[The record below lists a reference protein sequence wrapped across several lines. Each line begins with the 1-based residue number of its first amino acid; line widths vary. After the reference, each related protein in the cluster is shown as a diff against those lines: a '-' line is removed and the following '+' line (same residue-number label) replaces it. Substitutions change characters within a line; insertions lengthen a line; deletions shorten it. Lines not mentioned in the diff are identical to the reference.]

1 MRTLLGFWLLA
12 LSGAGAFYL
21 PGVAPK
27 EYQEGDKVDIRVHKL
42 SSPKT
47 HLPYDYYSLPFCEP
61 DEGKI
66 RVAENLGEV
75 LHGAVIQNSPYE
87 IRMGKSEFKVCCMSK
102 LNRAQKTN
110 LVNKVRMDYRIHMI
124 MDNLPAATKMIAEM
138 PDGSKKD
145 MYDRGFRLGFIGSK
159 DIPGTEAG
167 TAYVNNHLRFIVKYH
182 RSDTFS
188 GARIVGFEVEA
199 YSVKH
204 TYEGV
209 WNPKDPKLTSVPL
222 RPDLPPM
229 PAISNEII
237 FTYDV
242 VWEHSDIAWAS
253 RWDLYL
259 YMGDDQVHW
268 FSILNSLVIVLLLS
282 GIVAMI
288 MVRTLRRDLAEYN
301 SAEEKEELLEESG
314 WKLVHADVLRAPPQS
329 TLLATSIGTGMQLL
343 CMAFISIGC
352 AMLGFL
358 SPANRGSMLTVTLLL
373 FVLMGCVAC
382 YSAAIIYKAFKGSQ
396 WKALTLLTAFLYPGI
411 TFMIFFVLNFFIWG
425 QASSGAVPFGTM
437 FALLCIW
444 FLISFPLVWVG
455 VWLGYRRELKDPPVK
470 TNMVPR
476 VIPSQAWYLN
486 LLFTM
491 LIGGILPFGAV
502 FIELYFIMSSVWLQ
516 RFYYVF
522 GFLALVLFILLV
534 TCGEMAIVLCYF
546 QLCNENYLWQ
556 WRAFLNT
563 GSAGIFL
570 FGYSFVYFSSTLEI
584 MGVVSTMLYFGY
596 MFVASMGFLLVTGTV
611 GFMCSWWFV
620 LQIYGA
626 VKVD

>member
-1 MRTLLGFWLLA
+1 MQL
-12 LSGAGAFYL
+12 
-21 PGVAPK
+21 
-27 EYQEGDKVDIRVHKL
+27 
-42 SSPKT
+42 
-47 HLPYDYYSLPFCEP
+47 
-61 DEGKI
+61 
-66 RVAENLGEV
+66 
-75 LHGAVIQNSPYE
+75 
-87 IRMGKSEFKVCCMSK
+87 
-102 LNRAQKTN
+102 
-110 LVNKVRMDYRIHMI
+110 
-124 MDNLPAATKMIAEM
+124 
-138 PDGSKKD
+138 
-145 MYDRGFRLGFIGSK
+145 
-159 DIPGTEAG
+159 
-167 TAYVNNHLRFIVKYH
+167 
-182 RSDTFS
+182 
-188 GARIVGFEVEA
+188 
-199 YSVKH
+199 
-204 TYEGV
+204 
-209 WNPKDPKLTSVPL
+209 
-222 RPDLPPM
+222 
-229 PAISNEII
+229 
-237 FTYDV
+237 
-242 VWEHSDIAWAS
+242 
-253 RWDLYL
+253 
-259 YMGDDQVHW
+259 
-268 FSILNSLVIVLLLS
+268 

-301 SAEEKEELLEESG
+301 SVEEKEELLEESG
-314 WKLVHADVLRAPPQS
+314 WKLVHADVLRTPPNV
-329 TLLATSIGTGMQLL
+329 TLLATSVGTGMQLI
-343 CMAFISIGC
+343 CMAFISIAC
-352 AMLGFL
+352 AALGFL
-358 SPANRGSMLTVTLLL
+358 SPANRGSMMTVTLLL
-373 FVLMGCVAC
+373 FVLMGSVAG
-382 YSAAIIYKAFKGSQ
+382 YSAAVTYKAFKGSQ

-411 TFMIFFVLNFFIWG
+411 TFGIFFLLNFFIWG
-425 QASSGAVPFGTM
+425 KASSGAVPLGTF

-455 VWLGYRRELKDPPVK
+455 VWLGYRRPLADPPVK

-476 VIPSQAWYLN
+476 IVPAQAWYLN